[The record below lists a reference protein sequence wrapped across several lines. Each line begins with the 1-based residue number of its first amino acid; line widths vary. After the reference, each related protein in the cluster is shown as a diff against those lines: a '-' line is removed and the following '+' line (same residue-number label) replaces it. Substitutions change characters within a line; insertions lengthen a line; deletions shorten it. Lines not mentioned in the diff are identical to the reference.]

1 MKFAIFQINGGIGK
15 VVAATA
21 VVRAIKKTHPE
32 REIVVLSGY
41 PDVFL
46 GNPHVYRAYG
56 FGQASYFFSEF
67 IDGKDSI
74 VFAHDPYL
82 DHAFIEGKKHLVQV
96 WCDMF
101 NLKFDG
107 EKPEIFLTDR
117 EVQFNRQ
124 KFMSEK
130 PILVMQTNGGAQ
142 NQAMKYSWARDI
154 PVSVASQVVK
164 EFAKDYLIAHIR
176 REDQFGFEGTVPV
189 TDNFRSI
196 VTLISLSQKRLF
208 MDSFAQHTAA
218 ALGLSSVVLWIA
230 NTPTQFGY
238 DMHNNILANPFTT
251 TSELKNSYLQKF
263 DISGDPVQFPY
274 RSEDEIFDAE
284 KVIEAIKAQ

>member
-1 MKFAIFQINGGIGK
+1 MKFAILQINGGIGK

-21 VVRAIKKTHPE
+21 VCRAIKKTHPD
-32 REIVVLSGY
+32 RQLVVLSGY

-46 GNPHVYRAYG
+46 NNPNVYRAYG
-56 FGQASYFFSEF
+56 FGQASYFYDEF
-67 IDGKDSI
+67 INEKDTI

-82 DHAFIEGKKHLVQV
+82 DNGFVEGKKHLNEV

-101 NLKFDG
+101 DLKYDG

-117 EVQFNRQ
+117 EVQFNAA
-124 KFMSEK
+124 KFQTDK
-130 PILVMQTNGGAQ
+130 PILLMQTNGGAQ
-142 NQAMKYSWARDI
+142 GQAIKYSWARDI
-154 PVSVASQVVK
+154 PSCVVNAVIE
-164 EFAKDYLIAHIR
+164 EFSKDHNIVHIR
-176 REDQFGFEGTVPV
+176 REDQMSYQNTFPV

-208 MDSFAQHTAA
+208 MDSFTQHTAS

-230 NTPTQFGY
+230 NTPVQFGY
-238 DMHNNILANPFTT
+238 DTHKNILANPFTT
-251 TSELKNSYLQKF
+251 SSELKNSYLQRY

-274 RSEDEIFDAE
+274 KSDTEIFNADD
-284 KVIEAIKAQ
+284 VISALKEI